1 MSEQPKSDDPKARR
15 TFVRALSDW
24 LELLSGPPSPVFDEI
39 LAKKD
44 WNRMLRT
51 LVLSLSFS
59 AVALGVTF
67 SIGGMIKQPSEMM
80 LASKPIIFAL
90 LSGAFLATLYTFIST
105 IFRIKLTL
113 QQAFFIILTLCLPW
127 LPLLIFVEAIKY
139 LPSFPLISLIYIF
152 GALLVVIKAM
162 SNFVKGVAEVTKCP
176 KWRVWLSVIVPTLV
190 TVLLVFRMYG

>member
-1 MSEQPKSDDPKARR
+1 MSAKPPPDDINNSRSV
-15 TFVRALSDW
+15 VRGLSDW
-24 LELLSGPPSPVFDEI
+24 LELLSGPPTPVFTEI
-39 LAKKD
+39 LSKKD
-44 WNRMLRT
+44 WNRMLRA

-59 AVALGVTF
+59 AVALGITF
-67 SIGGMIKQPSEMM
+67 SLAGLLSRPSEMM

-90 LSGAFLATLYTFIST
+90 LSGAFLATLYTLISP

-113 QQAFFIILTLCLPW
+113 QQAFFIILSLCLPW

-152 GALLVVIKAM
+152 GAVIVIYKAM
-162 SNFVKGVAEVTKCP
+162 SNFVRGVAEVTSCP
-176 KWRVWLSVIVPTLV
+176 KWRVWLSVLAPTLI